1 MAEPS
6 QSVEK
11 DDVDL
16 PPEQENEPK
25 NVTTVSPMIEI
36 PTRSHGRLSTIMV
49 TFDEFCKIL
58 VQYFETPETDD
69 IVHCASLN
77 DQFCLQIDEG
87 GKGADGGGVQLRT
100 RSSRK
105 LPMQVAYDSEGN
117 VRTNFPFDSQ
127 MLLSDLKQ
135 LNETT
140 MTAIAVH
147 RKKKLL
153 VDYEQEESSQATVGD
168 DSSASYVFGVK
179 VDVSGEGHVTLVE
192 EGDQHITDHDG
203 SAELFSQNSQNSD
216 GCFVLDTDVS
226 DTQQVDLDGV

>member
-6 QSVEK
+6 QSVKK
-11 DDVDL
+11 DEL

-25 NVTTVSPMIEI
+25 NATTVSPMIDI
-36 PTRSHGRLSTIMV
+36 PTLSTITV
-49 TFDEFCKIL
+49 TFDEFCKIP

-100 RSSRK
+100 RSVRK

-117 VRTNFPFDSQ
+117 VRTDFPFDSW
-127 MLLSDLKQ
+127 MPLSNLKQ
-135 LNETT
+135 LNEMT
-140 MTAIAVH
+140 MTATAVH

-153 VDYEQEESSQATVGD
+153 VDYEEESSQATVGD
-168 DSSASYVFGVK
+168 DSSASYVFGIK
-179 VDVSGEGHVTLVE
+179 VDYLVM
-192 EGDQHITDHDG
+192 
-203 SAELFSQNSQNSD
+203 AM
-216 GCFVLDTDVS
+216 
-226 DTQQVDLDGV
+226 